1 MKGFDFEVILE
12 DGCFVVGIVDGIVG
26 MVVDEIKLILV
37 IFLEDYFL
45 EVVVGEDVLFEI
57 KFKEIKF
64 WELFELDDDFVEDV
78 SEFEIMV
85 EFKVDL
91 EK

>member
-1 MKGFDFEVILE
+1 
-12 DGCFVVGIVDGIVG
+12 